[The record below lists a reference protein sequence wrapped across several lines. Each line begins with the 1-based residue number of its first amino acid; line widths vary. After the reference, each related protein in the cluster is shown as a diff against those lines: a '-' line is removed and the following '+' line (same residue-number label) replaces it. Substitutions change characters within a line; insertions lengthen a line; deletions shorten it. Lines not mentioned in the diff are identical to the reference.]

1 MSTCAFPI
9 RPFDGQLFIDAF
21 RVRWIF
27 NAEDKTWQHNGVE
40 TDIPLANETQPGLLS
55 AQLKQLLDGIPLKGG
70 HFGIVARPLLSVVP
84 LAHETL
90 VKDTV
95 ELAIKTE
102 AGSFIRA
109 VSAHEAAFEENAFA
123 GKLLRF
129 ATGVLKDNVF
139 LIAGNTD
146 VDIKLI
152 GDGGSAAPDDK
163 FEIIEPTALN
173 LNGIISGDIQLLS
186 ESIDITCVDQHDDP
200 IVTDACPACNDNTEK
215 PPALDFKVSDLFKS
229 QFCAQQP
236 GCDGPRGDKGLKGKK
251 GEDGTGDGP
260 QGDTG
265 DAGQNAPA
273 TNMQFDGIKIVD
285 IDDIYD
291 TAVVAIEVDAPNGR
305 LNIVKA
311 KIKTPDDNTPASQ
324 VIASEVFRTLEF
336 TGNGFEYTFLRPT
349 VDPIGTDDVK
359 IGYYPQG
366 FETKTDGATNKPD
379 TTTVSITNLSD
390 FVKEVSD
397 YWEVK
402 YKEIS
407 DAYDQ
412 QIKDF
417 ITSKDKDAR
426 DALASL
432 CQELAE
438 CEWER
443 PIEFCLAPKP
453 NECNP
458 LSTPPAEAPAPS
470 GPKAFLG
477 GGIGGGGA
485 SNFQS
490 QASQG
495 QTGFGI
501 SGPGGNQIIQPIPP
515 NPNAQAGQL
524 HIDPN
529 TGKPTGGGL

>member
-1 MSTCAFPI
+1 MSKPTFPI
-9 RPFDGQLFIDAF
+9 RPFDGQVFIDAF
-21 RVRWIF
+21 RIRWVF
-27 NAEDKTWQHNGVE
+27 NSEDKTWQRSGVE
-40 TDIPLANETQPGLLS
+40 TDIPLATDMQPGLLS

-84 LAHETL
+84 LAHETTI
-90 VKDTV
+90 KDTV

-129 ATGVLKDNVF
+129 TTGILKDNVF

-152 GDGGSAAPDDK
+152 GDGGSAVPDDK

-173 LNGIISGDIQLLS
+173 LNGIIAGDIQLVS

-200 IVTDACPACNDNTEK
+200 IVTDSCPACNDNTEK
-215 PPALDFKVSDLFKS
+215 PPALDFKISDLFKS

-251 GEDGTGDGP
+251 GADGTGDGP
-260 QGDTG
+260 QGETG
-265 DAGQNAPA
+265 DAGLNAPD
-273 TNMQFDGIKIVD
+273 TDIQFDGIKIVD

-291 TAVVAIEVDAPNGR
+291 TAVVAIEVDAATSR

-311 KIKTPDDNTPASQ
+311 KIKTPDDTTPANQ

-336 TGNGFEYTFLRPT
+336 TGEGFNYNILKPPT
-349 VDPIGTDDVK
+349 DPIGTDDCK

-366 FETKTDGATNKPD
+366 FETKTDGSTNKPD
-379 TTTVSITNLSD
+379 TTTVSIANLSD

-402 YKEIS
+402 LKEIS

-417 ITSKDKDAR
+417 ITGKDKDAR
-426 DALASL
+426 DALATL

-458 LSTPPAEAPAPS
+458 LS
-470 GPKAFLG
+470 
-477 GGIGGGGA
+477 GGGGGDTTIPA
-485 SNFQS
+485 GNF
-490 QASQG
+490 
-495 QTGFGI
+495 
-501 SGPGGNQIIQPIPP
+501 
-515 NPNAQAGQL
+515 
-524 HIDPN
+524 
-529 TGKPTGGGL
+529 PTGGGTGNFMNLALGGLTGNTGGGATPPVQAITLPPGGGV

>member
-1 MSTCAFPI
+1 MSNCLFPS
-9 RPFDGQLFIDAF
+9 RPFDSQVFVDVT
-21 RVRWIF
+21 RVRWVF
-27 NAEDKTWQHNGVE
+27 NSEDKSWQRSGVE
-40 TDIPLANETQPGLLS
+40 TDIPLATETQPGLLS
-55 AQLKQLLDGIPLKGG
+55 AQLKQLLDGIPPKGG
-70 HFGIVARPLLSVVP
+70 HFGIIARPLLSVVP
-84 LAHETL
+84 LAHETI

-95 ELAIKTE
+95 EFAIKTE
-102 AGSFIRA
+102 AGSSIRA

-129 ATGVLKDNVF
+129 NTGVLKDSVF
-139 LIAGNTD
+139 LIGGNTD

-152 GDGGSAAPDDK
+152 GDSGSANSDDK

-173 LNGIISGDIQLLS
+173 LNGIIAGDIQLVS
-186 ESIDITCVDQHDDP
+186 ESIDIACVDHVDNP
-200 IVTDACPACNDNTEK
+200 IITDVCPPCNDNTEK

-236 GCDGPRGDKGLKGKK
+236 GCDGPRGDKGKKGKN
-251 GEDGTGDGP
+251 GDDGTGDGP
-260 QGDTG
+260 QGDVG
-265 DAGQNAPA
+265 SAGVSAPS
-273 TNMQFDGIKIVD
+273 TPMQFDGIKIID

-336 TGNGFEYTFLRPT
+336 TGNGFEYNLLRPT

-379 TTTVSITNLSD
+379 TTTVSIANLSD
-390 FVKEVSD
+390 FIKEVED

-402 YKEIS
+402 LKEIS
-407 DAYDQ
+407 AVYDQ

-417 ITSKDKDAR
+417 ITAKDADAR
-426 DALASL
+426 KALATL

-443 PIEFCLAPKP
+443 PIEFCLGPTP

-458 LSTPPAEAPAPS
+458 LDPAAAASDPA
-470 GPKAFLG
+470 LG
-477 GGIGGGGA
+477 NFAQSGGA

-490 QASQG
+490 QTD
-495 QTGFGI
+495 TGLTGLGI
-501 SGPGGNQIIQPIPP
+501 SGPSGNKIIQPIPP
-515 NPNAQAGQL
+515 DPAQQAAP

-529 TGKPTGGGL
+529 TGLSTGGGS